1 MLAAMRYKSYV
12 WPYNPRTFEIEYR
25 RKLIQHRLP
34 LSGCIS
40 QNLGPSA
47 RVFKGEGEFVGADA
61 YKQFEEL
68 AEVFYIDSPGILSHP
83 LWPSVKVYFTKLE
96 LKEEPQEDYVRYAFE
111 FEECADGK
119 RQFGSSY
126 SKAVLHVV
134 SEGETLG
141 SIAADNNTT
150 LSNLIIL
157 NPDIK
162 NPNMLTAGTEINVQS
177 GVNS

>member
-1 MLAAMRYKSYV
+1 MLAAMRFKNYV

-25 RKLIQHRLP
+25 RKLVQHRLP

-40 QNLGPSA
+40 QNMGPSA
-47 RVFKGEGEFVGADA
+47 RVFKGEGEFVGPNA
-61 YKQFEEL
+61 YEQFEEL
-68 AEVFYIDSPGILSHP
+68 ADVFYVDTPGFLSHP
-83 LWPSVKVYFTKLE
+83 LWPTVKVYFTKLE

-111 FEECADGK
+111 FEEYADGK
-119 RQFGSSY
+119 RQFGSGY
-126 SKAVLHVV
+126 TKAVVHTV

-150 LSNLIIL
+150 LSNLIVL

-162 NPNMLTAGTEINVQS
+162 NSNMLVPGTKINIS
-177 GVNS
+177 GGVNT